1 MIKKLSSLFLLIVLF
16 GCAPAVKSTFV
27 DTSNLLLLVDDV
39 AILDLYHQIPPT
51 AVRIGQAK
59 YGDTGFTDNCDC
71 DSNFERAKVLAK
83 KMKCN
88 IVKVV
93 KYKNRLKFSSCCI
106 IEVEFYNYGGDVK
119 KLEQYKKDI

>member
-1 MIKKLSSLFLLIVLF
+1 VIKKLSYLFLLSVLF

-39 AILDLYHQIPPT
+39 AILDLYHQIPST

-93 KYKNRLKFSSCCI
+93 KYKNRLKFSSCCN